1 MLNYLSNSFIYKNIR
16 FKRGECKVLF
26 DTLRDNSRII
36 VYIVVVAFVISGGFM
51 GYGAY
56 LNNQGGGG
64 QAPNQSPSV
73 IAEVNGM
80 EISQQEYFSLLQQQA
95 PQSNLSSTQIIP
107 FRFNVLDALIERKL
121 IISQAEE
128 LGVNVEVSEAE
139 IDENYNNILEQN
151 EMTDQE
157 LAEALSEQGYT
168 IGQLREDI
176 KSSIEDSKLITETI
190 DQGIEEVVVNDQE
203 IQELYEQRYP
213 KAENDDAN
221 TESDSAAEETA
232 ADSVSDETEAAKE
245 ERPEL
250 TEVRDELETE
260 IRNQKRNQAI
270 NSWLSELK
278 NNAEITVND
287 PVLSAYHA
295 LDNENY
301 EEAVAQFSDFVE
313 QEETDPI
320 FYTYLAQAYE
330 GQSNLEKAEEVYK
343 NAVGAFPENND
354 LKFNYSQFLADQENN
369 EGAITQLDEISANAE
384 DDFMT
389 YYQLFMMYS
398 RLGAEDKAQS
408 AMEEVQR
415 ISENM
420 QQNQAAPELEQESVE
435 EVQEEAEAIEEDIE
449 VETPVETE
457 TSN

>member
-1 MLNYLSNSFIYKNIR
+1 M
-16 FKRGECKVLF
+16 F

-64 QAPNQSPSV
+64 QAPNQNPAV

-95 PQSNLSSTQIIP
+95 PQSNLSSSQIIP
-107 FRFNVLDALIERKL
+107 FRYNVLDALIERKL

-128 LGVNVEVSEAE
+128 LGVDVEVSESE
-139 IDENYNNILEQN
+139 VDENYNNILEQN

-176 KSSIEDSKLITETI
+176 KSSIEESKTITQTI
-190 DQGIEEVVVNDQE
+190 DQGIEEVVVSDQE
-203 IQELYEQRYP
+203 IEELYQQRYP
-213 KAENDDAN
+213 EAESAEND
-221 TESDSAAEETA
+221 TESDSNAEEAA
-232 ADSVSDETEAAKE
+232 ADSTAAESDAEAE

-250 TEVRDELETE
+250 AEVRDELETE
-260 IRNQKRNQAI
+260 IRNQKRNQAV

-278 NNAEITVND
+278 NNAEIIVND

-295 LDNENY
+295 LENENY
-301 EEAVAQFSDFVE
+301 EEAVEQFKDFVDE
-313 QEETDPI
+313 EETDPI

-330 GQSNLEKAEEVYK
+330 GQNNLEQAEEVYN
-343 NAVGAFPENND
+343 NAVEAFPENND
-354 LKFNYSQFLADQENN
+354 LRFNFSQFLADQENT
-369 EGAITQLDEISANAE
+369 EAAVAQLDEIAAGAE

-415 ISENM
+415 ISQNM
-420 QQNQAAPELEQESVE
+420 QTQSAPEAEQETAE
-435 EVQEEAEAIEEDIE
+435 EIQEEAEELDEEIE

>member
-1 MLNYLSNSFIYKNIR
+1 M
-16 FKRGECKVLF
+16 F

-64 QAPNQSPSV
+64 QSPNQSPAV

-95 PQSNLSSTQIIP
+95 PQSNLSSSQIIP
-107 FRFNVLDALIERKL
+107 FRYNVLDALIERKL

-128 LGVNVEVSEAE
+128 LDVNVEVSESE
-139 IDENYNNILEQN
+139 VDENYNNILEQN

-176 KSSIEDSKLITETI
+176 KSSIEESKTITQTI
-190 DQGIEEVVVNDQE
+190 DQGIEEVVVSDEE
-203 IQELYEQRYP
+203 IQNLYQQRYP
-213 KAENDDAN
+213 EAESAEEDA
-221 TESDSAAEETA
+221 ESDSTAEESEVESA
-232 ADSVSDETEAAKE
+232 ADDSETAGDQ
-245 ERPEL
+245 RPEL
-250 TEVRDELETE
+250 AEVRGELETE

-295 LDNENY
+295 LENENF
-301 EEAVAQFSDFVE
+301 EEAVQQFSEFVDE
-313 QEETDPI
+313 EETDPI
-320 FYTYLAQAYE
+320 FYTYLAQAYQ
-330 GQSNLEKAEEVYK
+330 GQNNLEQAEEVYN
-343 NAVGAFPENND
+343 NAVEAFPENND
-354 LKFNYSQFLADQENN
+354 LRFNYAQFLADQENT
-369 EGAITQLDEISANAE
+369 EAAVAQLDEISANAE

-398 RLGAEDKAQS
+398 RLGAEEKAQS
-408 AMEEVQR
+408 AMEKVQS

-420 QQNQAAPELEQESVE
+420 QNQSAPEVDQESAE
-435 EVQEEAEAIEEDIE
+435 EIQEEAEELDEEIE
-449 VETPVETE
+449 VETPVESE
-457 TSN
+457 TAN

>member
-1 MLNYLSNSFIYKNIR
+1 
-16 FKRGECKVLF
+16 LF

-36 VYIVVVAFVISGGFM
+36 VYIVVIAFVISGGFM

-64 QAPNQSPSV
+64 QAPNQNPAV

-95 PQSNLSSTQIIP
+95 PQSNLSSSQIIP
-107 FRFNVLDALIERKL
+107 FRYNVLDALIERKL

-128 LGVNVEVSEAE
+128 LGVDVEVSESE
-139 IDENYNNILEQN
+139 VDENYNNILEQN

-176 KSSIEDSKLITETI
+176 KSSIEESKTITQTI
-190 DQGIEEVVVNDQE
+190 DQGIEEVVVSDQE
-203 IQELYEQRYP
+203 IEELYQQRYP
-213 KAENDDAN
+213 EAESAEND
-221 TESDSAAEETA
+221 TESDSNAEEAA
-232 ADSVSDETEAAKE
+232 ADSTAAESDAEAE

-250 TEVRDELETE
+250 AEVRDELETE
-260 IRNQKRNQAI
+260 IRNQKRNQAV

-278 NNAEITVND
+278 NNAEIIVND

-295 LDNENY
+295 LENENY
-301 EEAVAQFSDFVE
+301 EEAVEQFSDFVDE
-313 QEETDPI
+313 EETDPI

-330 GQSNLEKAEEVYK
+330 GQNNLEQAEEVYN
-343 NAVGAFPENND
+343 NAVEAFPENND
-354 LKFNYSQFLADQENN
+354 LRFNFSQFLADQENT
-369 EGAITQLDEISANAE
+369 EAAVAQLDEIAAGAE

-415 ISENM
+415 ISQNM
-420 QQNQAAPELEQESVE
+420 QTQSAPEAEQETAE
-435 EVQEEAEAIEEDIE
+435 EIQEEAEELDEEIE

>member
-1 MLNYLSNSFIYKNIR
+1 
-16 FKRGECKVLF
+16 
-26 DTLRDNSRII
+26 
-36 VYIVVVAFVISGGFM
+36 M

-64 QAPNQSPSV
+64 QAPNQNPAV

-95 PQSNLSSTQIIP
+95 PQSNLSSSQIIP
-107 FRFNVLDALIERKL
+107 FRYNVLDALIERKL

-128 LGVNVEVSEAE
+128 LGVDVEVSESE
-139 IDENYNNILEQN
+139 VDENYNNILEQN

-176 KSSIEDSKLITETI
+176 KSSIEESKTITQTI
-190 DQGIEEVVVNDQE
+190 DQGIEEVVVSDQE
-203 IQELYEQRYP
+203 IEELYQQRYP
-213 KAENDDAN
+213 EAESAEND
-221 TESDSAAEETA
+221 TESDSNAEEAA
-232 ADSVSDETEAAKE
+232 ADSTAAESDAEAE

-250 TEVRDELETE
+250 AEVRDELETE
-260 IRNQKRNQAI
+260 IRNQKRNQAV

-278 NNAEITVND
+278 NNAEIIVND
-287 PVLSAYHA
+287 PVLSAYHT
-295 LDNENY
+295 LENENY
-301 EEAVAQFSDFVE
+301 EEAVEQFSDFVDE
-313 QEETDPI
+313 EETDPI

-330 GQSNLEKAEEVYK
+330 GQNNLEQAEEVYN
-343 NAVGAFPENND
+343 NAVEAFPENND
-354 LKFNYSQFLADQENN
+354 LRFNFSQFLADQENT
-369 EGAITQLDEISANAE
+369 EAAVAQLDEIAAGAE

-415 ISENM
+415 ISQNM
-420 QQNQAAPELEQESVE
+420 QTQSAPEAEQETAE
-435 EVQEEAEAIEEDIE
+435 EIQEEAEELDEEIE

>member
-1 MLNYLSNSFIYKNIR
+1 M
-16 FKRGECKVLF
+16 F

-36 VYIVVVAFVISGGFM
+36 VYIVVIAFVISGGFM

-64 QAPNQSPSV
+64 QAPNQNPAV

-95 PQSNLSSTQIIP
+95 PQSNLSSSQIIP
-107 FRFNVLDALIERKL
+107 FRYNVLDALIERKL

-128 LGVNVEVSEAE
+128 LGVDVEVSESE
-139 IDENYNNILEQN
+139 VDENYNNILEQN

-176 KSSIEDSKLITETI
+176 KSSIEESKTITQTI
-190 DQGIEEVVVNDQE
+190 DQGIDEILVSDQE
-203 IQELYEQRYP
+203 IEELYQQRYP
-213 KAENDDAN
+213 EAESAENE
-221 TESDSAAEETA
+221 TESDSNAEEAA
-232 ADSVSDETEAAKE
+232 ADSTAAESEAEAE

-250 TEVRDELETE
+250 AEVRDELETE
-260 IRNQKRNQAI
+260 IRNQKRNQAV

-278 NNAEITVND
+278 NNAEIIVND

-295 LDNENY
+295 LENENY
-301 EEAVAQFSDFVE
+301 EEAVEQFSDFVDE
-313 QEETDPI
+313 EETDPI

-330 GQSNLEKAEEVYK
+330 GQNNLEQAEEVYN
-343 NAVGAFPENND
+343 NAVEAFPENND
-354 LKFNYSQFLADQENN
+354 LRFNFAQFLADQENT
-369 EGAITQLDEISANAE
+369 EAALAQLDEIAAGAE

-398 RLGAEDKAQS
+398 RLGAEEKAQS

-415 ISENM
+415 ISQNM
-420 QQNQAAPELEQESVE
+420 QTQSAPEAEQETAE
-435 EVQEEAEAIEEDIE
+435 EIQEEAEELDEEIE

>member
-1 MLNYLSNSFIYKNIR
+1 M
-16 FKRGECKVLF
+16 F

-36 VYIVVVAFVISGGFM
+36 VYIVVIAFVISGGFM

-64 QAPNQSPSV
+64 QAPNQNPAV

-95 PQSNLSSTQIIP
+95 PQSNLSSSQIIP
-107 FRFNVLDALIERKL
+107 FRYNVLDALIERKL

-128 LGVNVEVSEAE
+128 LGVEVEVSESE
-139 IDENYNNILEQN
+139 VDENYNNILEQN

-176 KSSIEDSKLITETI
+176 KSSIEESKTITQTI
-190 DQGIEEVVVNDQE
+190 DQGIEEIAVSDQE
-203 IQELYEQRYP
+203 IEELYQQRYP
-213 KAENDDAN
+213 KNESAEAD
-221 TESDSAAEETA
+221 TELDSNSEDSAADQAVETE
-232 ADSVSDETEAAKE
+232 VETEAETE

-250 TEVRDELETE
+250 AEVRDDLETE
-260 IRNQKRNQAI
+260 IRNQKRNQAV

-278 NNAEITVND
+278 NAADITVND

-295 LDNENY
+295 LENENY
-301 EEAVAQFSDFVE
+301 EEAVEQFTDFVE

-320 FYTYLAQAYE
+320 FYTYLAEAYE
-330 GQSNLEKAEEVYK
+330 GQNNLEQAEEVYN
-343 NAVGAFPENND
+343 NAVEAFPENND
-354 LKFNYSQFLADQENN
+354 LRFNYSQFLADQEKS
-369 EGAITQLDEISANAE
+369 EEAVAQLDEIAAGAE

-398 RLGAEDKAQS
+398 RLGAEEKAQS

-415 ISENM
+415 ISQNM
-420 QQNQAAPELEQESVE
+420 QTQSVSEAEQETTE
-435 EVQEEAEAIEEDIE
+435 DIQEEAEELEEDIE

-457 TSN
+457 SSN